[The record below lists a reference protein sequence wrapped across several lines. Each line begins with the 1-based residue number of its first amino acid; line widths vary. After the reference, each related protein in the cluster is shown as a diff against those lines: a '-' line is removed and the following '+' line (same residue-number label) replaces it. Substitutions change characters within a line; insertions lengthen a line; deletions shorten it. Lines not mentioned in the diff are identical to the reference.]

1 MATDGILKDV
11 GAICDKLVNHRAA
24 LHQEIQH
31 FVKEFETRRGD
42 TDLQALQVALK
53 KTDDMNEEYMP
64 AIKYH
69 GKLLDLC
76 VKEVVEATTACQIVI
91 TEGEVELQK
100 TLSRDDLNTLA
111 SSLQQYR
118 EGIDKQRS
126 DFDAKDQEEKGRL
139 REKLIVLEEEKR
151 RLLGKVDS
159 VPQIETNGTKQEI
172 N

>member
-100 TLSRDDLNTLA
+100 VGCLCLSLT
-111 SSLQQYR
+111 SW
-118 EGIDKQRS
+118 
-126 DFDAKDQEEKGRL
+126 
-139 REKLIVLEEEKR
+139 
-151 RLLGKVDS
+151 
-159 VPQIETNGTKQEI
+159 
-172 N
+172 